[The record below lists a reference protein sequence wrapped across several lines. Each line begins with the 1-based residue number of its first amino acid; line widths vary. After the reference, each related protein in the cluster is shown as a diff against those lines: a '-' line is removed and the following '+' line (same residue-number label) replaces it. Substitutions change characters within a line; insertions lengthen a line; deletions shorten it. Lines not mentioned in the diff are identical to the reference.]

1 MIHFQKQHWLT
12 LLIGILL
19 ILLFGGLYYFT
30 SFSTMKEHNV
40 TLEKQLTNVK
50 SEQTSEIDTEGLQQD
65 LSELVVKVPVE
76 QLVDSIVLDL
86 EGAAV
91 GSDSVILN
99 ADFSDVVKE
108 EQIDTSTEDAS
119 ITEQLVE
126 ELPTVLDNE
135 EEEVT
140 SAEEVVVITP
150 DGLEAISISL
160 TVLSKD
166 FEALTKFLE
175 NIRKNPRIYVVEAL
189 SFKGFEEGEVLPG
202 PQEDQLEY
210 SVVLSTYYAPI
221 ITEVANK
228 FGLIIPPVSNKDNPI
243 YDVLE
248 ESVNEEQQIPMI
260 GETPLEETES
270 EVEVEMEVEETN
282 EKAIEAPKSEKP
294 TSNIYMVQPGDTLFS
309 ISMKFYGS
317 RTGESLIR
325 NANNLNSDM
334 VIIGETLEIP

>member
-108 EQIDTSTEDAS
+108 EQIDSTEDAT

-248 ESVNEEQQIPMI
+248 ESVNEEQQIPTI